1 MIAKIEKFVDTDMHD
16 DEVRGVEVTLTLT
29 VAEMAILNSAMW
41 KAYNITQDESGGCK
55 CDHCKDFHVLA
66 LCTYAAI
73 GEAWDAQYE
82 LARDI

>member
-1 MIAKIEKFVDTDMHD
+1 MNTSVEIVTVDDYD
-16 DEVRGVEVTLTLT
+16 ESKKEVRVYLTLT
-29 VAEMAILNSAMW
+29 VAEMCILNSAMW

-66 LCTYAAI
+66 MCTYAAI